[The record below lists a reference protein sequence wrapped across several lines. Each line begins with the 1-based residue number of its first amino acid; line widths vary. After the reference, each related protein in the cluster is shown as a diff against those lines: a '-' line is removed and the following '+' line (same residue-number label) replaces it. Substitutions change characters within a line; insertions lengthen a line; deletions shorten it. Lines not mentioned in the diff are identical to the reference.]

1 MTPELRA
8 LAKPALFLGGLL
20 AGGVALHLISRAG
33 GLDPAGLDR
42 LVAGTGIAGEALFV
56 ALGAIACAVGLPRQ
70 AVAFAGGYAF
80 GFAGGLA
87 ASWAAML
94 LGLAAS
100 FWWARLAGRDFAAR
114 RLKGSLRKLDRFVA
128 DNPFSATL
136 TLRLL
141 PVGNNLALN
150 LLAGL
155 SGVAFAPFLAGSAIG
170 YLPQTVVFALLG
182 AGVRIERE
190 TQVALGIVL
199 FGASALLGLWLL
211 SRHRR
216 AQALA
221 RAAGLEG

>member
-8 LAKPALFLGGLL
+8 IGRPLLLLGGLV
-20 AGGVALHLISRAG
+20 AGGLLLHLLSRAG
-33 GLDPAGLDR
+33 GLEPTALNSW
-42 LVAGTGIAGEALFV
+42 IAGHGIVGELVFVLF
-56 ALGAIACAVGLPRQ
+56 GAAACAVGMPRQ

-80 GFAGGLA
+80 GFAYGLMA
-87 ASWAAML
+87 AWLGML

-100 FWWARLAGRDFAAR
+100 FWWARLAGRDFALR
-114 RLKGSLRKLDRFVA
+114 RIGGRLASIDRFVA

-155 SGVAFAPFLAGSAIG
+155 SGVAFGPFLAGSALG
-170 YLPQTVVFALLG
+170 YLPQTIVFSLLG

-190 TQVALGIVL
+190 LQIALGIAL
-199 FGASALLGLWLL
+199 FAASALLGLFLL

-216 AQALA
+216 ARALA
-221 RAAGLEG
+221 RAAGLQG